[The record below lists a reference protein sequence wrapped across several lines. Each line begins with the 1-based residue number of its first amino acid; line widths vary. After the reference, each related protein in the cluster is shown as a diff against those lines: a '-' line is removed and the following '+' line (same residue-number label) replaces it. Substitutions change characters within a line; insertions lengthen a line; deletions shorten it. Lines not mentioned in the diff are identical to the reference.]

1 MDPRIN
7 YPLARRFKDC
17 LIPPHLD
24 AFEYQVVGPF
34 ANPFA
39 LNWVEIPQLAGAQIL
54 TATPGQL
61 PTRGQGLHPGD
72 STSNPEALHG
82 LFHHISIEPL
92 GEVFFVRGTPV
103 PPASLVV
110 GSGNA
115 ATTTKARVHLLM
127 GNARERSFDL
137 DIGAGVEFA
146 VKADRV
152 LDVVPLVPDDSGTG
166 ALSADSFT
174 AVILTTIYC
183 GQYPTPCCMRQ
194 RYTQVFDFSVR
205 AVNSAVMPV
214 MPAARDAE
222 LLVDTATLGPGQ
234 ATMQFIYAFAP
245 EVDATTDPA
254 TFTQPPITAAYGT
267 PTYPFVVIGSATI
280 VQGESSTAIVPI
292 PNGANAIIVS
302 NSSGGIASLVQ
313 YLNV

>member
-24 AFEYQVVGPF
+24 AFEFQVVGPF

-39 LNWVEIPQLAGAQIL
+39 LNWLEIPQLAGAQIL

-92 GEVFFVRGTPV
+92 GEVFFLRGTPV

-152 LDVVPLVPDDSGTG
+152 LDVVPLVPDDTTG
-166 ALSADSFT
+166 GRTVSVDSFT
-174 AVILTTIYC
+174 AVIVTTIYC
-183 GQYPTPCCMRQ
+183 SQYPTPCCMRQ
-194 RYTQVFDFSVR
+194 RYTQVFDFSS
-205 AVNSAVMPV
+205 VNTAVMPV

-222 LLVDTATLGPGQ
+222 LLVDAATVGPGQ
-234 ATMQFIYAFAP
+234 ATIQFIYMIAP
-245 EVDATTDPA
+245 EVDATTDPP
-254 TFTQPPITAAYGT
+254 TFTQPPITASYGA
-267 PTYPFVVIGSATI
+267 PASPFVVIGSATI
-280 VQGESSTAIVPI
+280 LQGESNTAIVPI

-302 NSSGGIASLVQ
+302 NSGGGFASLVQ